1 MEVLDHLDLMETVF
15 GMDPELVMEMVVVEE
30 EEEDLVVMVGEMEM
44 VEAMEMVVEEELEV

>member
-1 MEVLDHLDLMETVF
+1 METVF